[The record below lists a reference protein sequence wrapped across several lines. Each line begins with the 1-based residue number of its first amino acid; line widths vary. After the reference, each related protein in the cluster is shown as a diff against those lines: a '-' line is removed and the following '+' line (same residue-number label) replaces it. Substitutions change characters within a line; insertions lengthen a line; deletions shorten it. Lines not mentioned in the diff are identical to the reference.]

1 MGKHLTLIIRRYIIA
16 PDKYEHKMGYTT
28 ERVSFSFCV
37 FFVEFLRGVR
47 RMKVNGKNHTIN
59 DNQNLLD
66 FLESNQYDITKIAVE
81 RNGEIIPKLMYR
93 QVNLK
98 ENDTLEIVSFVGGG

>member
-1 MGKHLTLIIRRYIIA
+1 
-16 PDKYEHKMGYTT
+16 
-28 ERVSFSFCV
+28 
-37 FFVEFLRGVR
+37 
-47 RMKVNGKNHTIN
+47 MKVNGKNQLIN
-59 DNQNLLD
+59 INQNLLD

>member
-1 MGKHLTLIIRRYIIA
+1 
-16 PDKYEHKMGYTT
+16 
-28 ERVSFSFCV
+28 
-37 FFVEFLRGVR
+37 
-47 RMKVNGKNHTIN
+47 MKVNGKNHTIN